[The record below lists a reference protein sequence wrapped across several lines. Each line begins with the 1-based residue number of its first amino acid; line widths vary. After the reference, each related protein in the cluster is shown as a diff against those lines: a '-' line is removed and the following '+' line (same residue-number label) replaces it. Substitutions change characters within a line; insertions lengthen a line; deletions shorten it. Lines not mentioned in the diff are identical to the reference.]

1 MTTIRRA
8 GERAHRARRAGDGAA
23 RSAAPDRS
31 LPSIPRRRGCGKV
44 TLLLCAVLLAPAAGL
59 RGQVAR
65 KSQHGS
71 VMQVI
76 GPTTVTV
83 LYNRPS
89 ARGRRLFGE
98 LVPYG
103 RAWTP
108 GADTATTVA
117 FSSAVRVAGEP
128 LAAGTYSLWMI
139 PERDEAWTVIFSKA
153 APVFHIPYPPGHDAL
168 RVKLRPQA
176 GPFIETLAFYFPV
189 VSSDSA
195 VLELHWGETVVS
207 IPIAL
212 SR

>member
-1 MTTIRRA
+1 LTIITNRPAR
-8 GERAHRARRAGDGAA
+8 ERGHRARRAA
-23 RSAAPDRS
+23 DRS
-31 LPSIPRRRGCGKV
+31 PESTPRLTVCLRA
-44 TLLLCAVLLAPAAGL
+44 TLLLGGVLLAPAAAL
-59 RGQVAR
+59 LGQVAR

-76 GPTTVTV
+76 GATTVTV

-89 ARGRRLFGE
+89 ARGRRLFGD

-117 FSSAVRVAGEP
+117 FTRAVRVAGEP

-139 PERDEAWTVIFSKA
+139 PEKDEAWTVIFSKA

-168 RVKLRPQA
+168 RVKLKPQA
-176 GPFIETLAFYFPV
+176 GSFVETLAFYFPLV
-189 VSSDSA
+189 APDSA
-195 VLELHWGETVVS
+195 VLEFHWGETAVS
-207 IPIAL
+207 IPIAVTP
-212 SR
+212 